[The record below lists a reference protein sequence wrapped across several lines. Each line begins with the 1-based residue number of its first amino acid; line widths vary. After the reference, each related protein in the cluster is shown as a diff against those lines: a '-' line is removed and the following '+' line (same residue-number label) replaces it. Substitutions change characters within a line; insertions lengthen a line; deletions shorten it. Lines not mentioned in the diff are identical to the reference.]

1 MKRAQEHA
9 HKNTSELKEVSLVLF
24 LTVKPTETILAYET
38 MTNKPSKWVKMFC
51 FIGGRDRR
59 KARRTPEMMVPRMMQ
74 NMMMAQEIARPAGSE
89 IILTTSG

>member
-9 HKNTSELKEVSLVLF
+9 HKNTSELQEVSLVLF

-38 MTNKPSKWVKMFC
+38 MTNKPSRWVKMFC
-51 FIGGRDRR
+51 FMGGRDRR
-59 KARRTPEMMVPRMMQ
+59 KARRTPEMTVPRMMQ
-74 NMMMAQEIARPAGSE
+74 IMMMAQEIARPAVSE